1 MPAIPVCPSRLS
13 TKMPSV
19 SQAVAD
25 NPPGLPEIL
34 MVEDSAT
41 DAELA
46 LRAFKLADFA
56 NPVTVVPSGEQGLD
70 YLFGAG
76 LFAVRGPTRPR
87 LILLDLNL
95 PKMTGVDFLHVIRAD
110 GRTRDIPVV
119 VLSLSKHN
127 QDVTDCIRLG
137 ADAFIVKPVNFENF
151 SRLTAGLK
159 LSLTHV
165 ARPGAGSRG
174 GWVLSGAGA
183 VPPVGLP
190 RGGLTTAEEP
200 NSP

>member
-1 MPAIPVCPSRLS
+1 MAVLTRLR
-13 TKMPSV
+13 
-19 SQAVAD
+19 
-25 NPPGLPEIL
+25 EIL
-34 MVEDSAT
+34 MIEDSAT

-46 LRAFKLADFA
+46 LRAFKLAEFA
-56 NPVTVVPSGEQGLD
+56 NPVTTVPSGEQGLD
-70 YLFGAG
+70 YLFGTG
-76 LFAVRGPTRPR
+76 LFAARGPTRPQ

-95 PKMTGVDFLHVIRAD
+95 PKMTGVDFLHLIRAD
-110 GRTRDIPVV
+110 RRTRDIRVV

-127 QDVTDCIRLG
+127 QDVKDCISLG
-137 ADAFIVKPVNFENF
+137 AEAFIVKPVNFENF

-165 ARPGAGSRG
+165 ARSGPGRPG

-183 VPPVGLP
+183 VPPTSLP

>member
-1 MPAIPVCPSRLS
+1 MQNI
-13 TKMPSV
+13 
-19 SQAVAD
+19 SQADAG
-25 NPPGLPEIL
+25 GLTGLREVL

-41 DAELA
+41 DAEMA
-46 LRAFKLADFA
+46 LRAFRVAEFA
-56 NPVTVVPSGEQGLD
+56 NPVTTVPSSEQGLN
-70 YLFGAG
+70 YLFGTGEFTA
-76 LFAVRGPTRPR
+76 RGPTRPQ

-95 PKMTGVDFLHVIRAD
+95 PKMTGVDFLHLIRAD
-110 GRTRDIPVV
+110 RRTRDIPVV
-119 VLSLSKHN
+119 VLSRSKHN

-137 ADAFIVKPVNFENF
+137 AEAFIVKPVNFEDF

-165 ARPGAGSRG
+165 ARSGSGSPG

-183 VPPVGLP
+183 VPPTSLP
-190 RGGLTTAEEP
+190 RSGMTTVEEP

>member
-1 MPAIPVCPSRLS
+1 MQNI
-13 TKMPSV
+13 
-19 SQAVAD
+19 SQAVAGG
-25 NPPGLPEIL
+25 PTGMQEIL
-34 MVEDSAT
+34 MIEDSPT
-41 DAELA
+41 DAEMA
-46 LRAFKLADFA
+46 MRAFKLADFA
-56 NPVTVVPSGEQGLD
+56 NPVTTVPSGEQGLN
-70 YLFGAG
+70 YLFGTGIYTA
-76 LFAVRGPTRPR
+76 RGPTRPQ

-95 PKMTGVDFLHVIRAD
+95 PKMSGVDFLHLIRAD
-110 GRTRDIPVV
+110 RRTRDIPVV

-127 QDVTDCIRLG
+127 QDVTDCINLG
-137 ADAFIVKPVNFENF
+137 AEAFIVKPVNFENF

-165 ARPGAGSRG
+165 ARSGSGNPG

-183 VPPVGLP
+183 VPPMSLP